1 MSKNKY
7 NLDFDK
13 YTYVDD
19 IMIYRVDN
27 TTGKTE
33 MYIGRGDWEETE
45 PYDLS
50 VLDEWENQGFI
61 VEPELIDLMESSMKM
76 ADKCRVD

>member
-1 MSKNKY
+1 MKNKY

-19 IMIYRVDN
+19 IMIYRIDKQ
-27 TTGKTE
+27 TGRTE
-33 MYIGRGDWEETE
+33 MYIGRGDWEEKE
-45 PYDLS
+45 PYDFNA
-50 VLDEWENQGFI
+50 LDEWDNQGFI
-61 VEPELIDLMESSMKM
+61 VKPELIDIMESSMKM